1 MKNSLLRAL
10 TAGILLMAFGAAS
23 AQVALKDDHPD
34 VYYVKEGDTLWDIAT
49 TFLDSP
55 WRWPEIWHVNE
66 QIGNPHLI
74 YPGDVIR
81 VERDENGDPK
91 LVMERGKKD
100 SASSEMQGEASVQP
114 QPQPEGDGRTVELS
128 PKMKEVPQDTAI
140 PSVSLKEIQ
149 PFLQSGQVVTRQE
162 IAGAPNVV
170 GGQDARVTFGQ
181 GDTIYARDRQ
191 KRWNS
196 RPADYGIYRVG
207 EEYVDP
213 ETREILGY
221 EARRVGQ
228 ARVTEVDGDIAVL
241 NVHAS
246 SEDIRADDR
255 LFMSRNR
262 EEVRASFQPSGPS
275 EEVTG
280 SIIRFFGRL
289 NSVAKNDVVVIDRG
303 RRDGL
308 EPGNMLAVYQAKR
321 VVRDGVSDQLVSL
334 PSVKAGSLLLFRVFD
349 KVSYGLV
356 VESKKPLKKKDVVTN
371 PGNKP

>member
-10 TAGILLMAFGAAS
+10 TAGVLLMAFGAAS

-66 QIGNPHLI
+66 EISNPHLI

-81 VERDENGDPK
+81 VERDGDGEPK
-91 LVMERGKKD
+91 LVMERGKKE
-100 SASSEMQGEASVQP
+100 SASPDAQEQAR
-114 QPQPEGDGRTVELS
+114 PQPEGEGRTVELS
-128 PKMKEVPQDTAI
+128 PKMKEVPQETAI

-149 PFLQSGQVVTRQE
+149 PFLQGGAVVSRQE

-191 KRWNS
+191 KRWND

-228 ARVTEVDGDIAVL
+228 ARVTEVEGDMAVL
-241 NVHAS
+241 HVHAS

-262 EEVRASFQPSGPS
+262 DEVRANFQPSGPS
-275 EEVTG
+275 EPVTG

-303 RRDGL
+303 QRDGL
-308 EPGNMLAVYQAKR
+308 EPGNMLAVYQDQR
-321 VVRDGVSDQLVSL
+321 VVRDEVSDQLVSL

>member
-10 TAGILLMAFGAAS
+10 TAGLLLLAFGAAS
-23 AQVALKDDHPD
+23 AQVALKEDHPD

-66 QIGNPHLI
+66 EIDNPHLI
-74 YPGDVIR
+74 YPGDVIQ
-81 VERDENGDPK
+81 VERGENGEPK
-91 LVMERGKKD
+91 LVMERGEE
-100 SASSEMQGEASVQP
+100 SQ
-114 QPQPEGDGRTVELS
+114 QPESTREGDTVKLS
-128 PKMKEVPQDTAI
+128 PKMREVPQDTAI

-170 GGQDARVTFGQ
+170 GGQDGRVAYGQ
-181 GDTIYARDRQ
+181 RDTIYARDRQ
-191 KRWNS
+191 KRWNE

-221 EARRVGQ
+221 EARQVAQ
-228 ARVTEVDGDIAVL
+228 ARVTGVDGDIATLDVYS
-241 NVHAS
+241 S
-246 SEDIRADDR
+246 SEDIRDNDR

-262 EEVRASFQPSGPS
+262 EEVRSVFHPSGPD
-275 EEVTG
+275 EQVTG
-280 SIIRFFGRL
+280 SIIRFFGSL

-308 EPGNMLAVYQAKR
+308 KPGNMLAVYQAKR
-321 VVRDGVSDQLVSL
+321 VVEDEVSDQLVSL
-334 PSVKAGSLLLFRVFD
+334 PSVKSGSLLLFRVFD

-356 VESKKPLKKKDVVTN
+356 VESKRPLQKQDVVTN

>member
-10 TAGILLMAFGAAS
+10 TAGVLLLAFGAAS
-23 AQVALKDDHPD
+23 AQVALKEDHPD

-66 QIGNPHLI
+66 EIENPHLI
-74 YPGDVIR
+74 YPGDVIH
-81 VERDENGDPK
+81 VERGENGEPR
-91 LVMERGKKD
+91 LVMERGEE
-100 SASSEMQGEASVQP
+100 SQ
-114 QPQPEGDGRTVELS
+114 QPESTGEGDTGEGDTVKLS
-128 PKMKEVPQDTAI
+128 PEMREVPQDTAI

-149 PFLQSGQVVTRQE
+149 PFLQRGQVVTRQE
-162 IAGAPNVV
+162 IATAPNVV
-170 GGQDARVTFGQ
+170 GGQDGRVAYGAR
-181 GDTIYARDRQ
+181 DTVYARDRQ
-191 KRWNS
+191 QRWNE

-221 EARRVGQ
+221 EARQVGQ
-228 ARVTEVDGDIAVL
+228 ARVTEVDGDIATL
-241 NVHAS
+241 NVHS
-246 SEDIRADDR
+246 STEEIRDNDR

-262 EEVRASFQPSGPS
+262 EEIRSVFHPSGPD

-280 SIIRFFGRL
+280 SIIRFFGSL

-308 EPGNMLAVYQAKR
+308 KAGNMLAVYQAR
-321 VVRDGVSDQLVSL
+321 RTVQDEVSDQLVSL
-334 PSVKAGSLLLFRVFD
+334 PAVKSGSLLLFRVFD

-356 VESKKPLKKKDVVTN
+356 VESERPLQKQDVVTN